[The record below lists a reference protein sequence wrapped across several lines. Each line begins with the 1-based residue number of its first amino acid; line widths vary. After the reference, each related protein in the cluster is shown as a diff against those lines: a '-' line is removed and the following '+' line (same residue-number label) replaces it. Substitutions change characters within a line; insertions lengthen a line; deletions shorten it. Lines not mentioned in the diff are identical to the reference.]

1 MAGTSPAMAMLCML
15 GPAKIQDARP
25 IRRDACSRKRL
36 APEFA
41 GFARRRYRTMLTML
55 PARKHSEPI
64 R

>member
-1 MAGTSPAMAMLCML
+1 ML